1 MFAQALARTAQ
12 IYGNRPATISTAGV
26 QTWRDFVDRIQSV
39 AAGLRGLA
47 LQPGDRVAILA
58 GNTAEHLTMMYA
70 VAWAGCVLV
79 PLNVRLSGEE
89 MAQIVDESGA
99 SAIAGDGANL
109 KALTSLATSVK
120 RTPVWIDLD
129 GETGQDQTLDALS
142 HSAGLDPWQAD
153 MSDLAALFYT
163 GGTTGRPKGV
173 MVSDGA
179 LTVQTLNL
187 VNDLNV
193 SAETVYMHAPPLF
206 HLAGAGVAHACSF
219 AGATQIFP
227 ADLSP
232 PEFLKMV
239 SEHEVSLVS
248 LIPTML
254 ADMMEAPNV
263 SDAFRAVRTIVYGAA
278 PISEALLRKV
288 IKRCPDVNLVQI
300 YGQTECTGPCLILP
314 PERHTLT
321 GPLAGKL
328 QTAGRANMVSEVRI
342 ADEAGQPVEPGIAGE
357 ILIRGAS
364 VMLGYW
370 QQPDITRQTLRDGW
384 LHTGDVG
391 VMDEEGFVRIADR
404 LKDMIVTGGE
414 NVFCGEVENV
424 ISEHPD
430 VTACAVVGLP
440 DEKWG
445 ERVHAVAVIKEGAK
459 LTEKA
464 LRDHCK
470 TLIAGYKCPRSA
482 TFTTDPLPLSAV
494 GKVRKDLIRNQLAGQ
509 RR

>member
-12 IYGNRPATISTAGV
+12 IYGNRPAVISSAGT
-26 QTWRDFVDRIQSV
+26 QTWREFTDRVQSV
-39 AAGLRGLA
+39 AAGLQGLA
-47 LQPGDRVAILA
+47 LQPGDRVVVLA
-58 GNTAEHLTMMYA
+58 GNTVEHLTIMYA

-79 PLNVRLSGEE
+79 PLNVRLSAEE

-109 KALTSLATSVK
+109 KALTSLSAAVTQ
-120 RTPVWIDLD
+120 TYVWIDLD
-129 GETGQDQTLDALS
+129 GKTGQGQTLDSLS
-142 HSAGLDPWQAD
+142 KPASLDPWQAE

-179 LTVQTLNL
+179 LTIQTLNL
-187 VNDLNV
+187 ANDLNI
-193 SAETVYMHAPPLF
+193 STETVYIHAPPLF

-219 AGATQIFP
+219 TGATQIFP

-232 PEFLKMV
+232 PAFLQTV
-239 SEHEVSLVS
+239 SEHAVTLVS

-254 ADMMEAPNV
+254 AGMMEAPNI
-263 SDAFRAVRTIVYGAA
+263 SDAFRALRTIVYGAA

-288 IKRCPDVNLVQI
+288 MDRCPGVDLVQI

-314 PERHTLT
+314 PDRHTLT

-328 QTAGRANMVSEVRI
+328 KTAGRANMTSEVRI
-342 ADEAGQPVEPGIAGE
+342 ADETGQPVETGTAGE

-370 QQPDITRQTLRDGW
+370 QQPDVTRQTLKDGW

-391 VMDEEGFVRIADR
+391 VMDEDGYVRIADR

-414 NVFCGEVENV
+414 NVFCGEVENAL
-424 ISEHPD
+424 SEHAD
-430 VTACAVVGLP
+430 VTACAVVGVP

-445 ERVHAVAVIKEGAK
+445 ERVHAVVVVKEGAALK
-459 LTEKA
+459 EKD

-470 TLIAGYKCPRSA
+470 NLIAGYKCPRSA
-482 TFTTDPLPLSAV
+482 TFTTEPLPLSAV
-494 GKVRKDLIRNQLAGQ
+494 GKVRKDLIRKQVVG
-509 RR
+509 